1 MLWKDPEVIKKQD
14 SNKKRL
20 TNRPEEHELLLPVS
34 LWRQFMYE
42 RLDKLR
48 EEVRR
53 AEKRKA
59 DADKKLK
66 TAQDRLR
73 EAESTQIL
81 ADVEALH
88 LTPEQVGQFLSMAA
102 NGKLPGIGAGVKRDD
117 SSKQD
122 AARIEG
128 KPEDSILGDREMED
142 DDSDRDPEKYSSY
155 TDASEVAE
163 GEQTEN
169 EEDEDNA

>member
-1 MLWKDPEVIKKQD
+1 
-14 SNKKRL
+14 
-20 TNRPEEHELLLPVS
+20 
-34 LWRQFMYE
+34 MYE

-102 NGKLPGIGAGVKRDD
+102 NGQLPGIGAGAKSDNFT
-117 SSKQD
+117 KKD
-122 AARIEG
+122 AVRTGFGPEG
-128 KPEDSILGDREMED
+128 SHPEDCDLED
-142 DDSDRDPEKYSSY
+142 NDPENYGSY
-155 TDASEVAE
+155 TDASEMVE
-163 GEQTEN
+163 KNLTEN